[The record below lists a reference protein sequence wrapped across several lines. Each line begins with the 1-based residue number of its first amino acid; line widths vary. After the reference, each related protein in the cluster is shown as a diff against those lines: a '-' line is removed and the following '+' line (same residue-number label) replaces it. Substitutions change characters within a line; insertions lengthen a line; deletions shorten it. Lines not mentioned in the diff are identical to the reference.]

1 MPTDDSKNGII
12 DYVSTGHLPDPD
24 TVVKLVQEA
33 HQRFGTDTEGV
44 VSTVYPA
51 LERIPPNLFGVCMVG
66 TNGKVH
72 SAGDVDY
79 EFTIMSVSKPFVFAL
94 VCQAIG
100 AKVAREKLGVNSTGM
115 AFNSVTAIERAPD
128 GRTNPMVNSGAIATT
143 SLVPGQP
150 VMSSGNSFMTV
161 YAASL
166 GAN

>member
-33 HQRFGTDTEGV
+33 HKRFSTDNKGV

-115 AFNSVTAIERAPD
+115 A
-128 GRTNPMVNSGAIATT
+128 
-143 SLVPGQP
+143 
-150 VMSSGNSFMTV
+150 
-161 YAASL
+161 
-166 GAN
+166 

>member
-33 HQRFGTDTEGV
+33 HKRFSTDNEGV

-79 EFTIMSVSKPFVFAL
+79 EFTIMSVSKPLFL
-94 VCQAIG
+94 PWS
-100 AKVAREKLGVNSTGM
+100 AR
-115 AFNSVTAIERAPD
+115 P
-128 GRTNPMVNSGAIATT
+128 
-143 SLVPGQP
+143 
-150 VMSSGNSFMTV
+150 
-161 YAASL
+161 
-166 GAN
+166 